1 MNNIFK
7 KIIQFALKW
16 FAKIYLW
23 RIKPRVIVIAGTTG
37 RHWIKEAI
45 AETLKEKKFSVRT
58 NVKNFNAE
66 IGLPLSILGLPSG
79 EGNFWGWFAILF
91 QSLKKVFDRRLERKP
106 FGEFLVLEMAID
118 RPDNMNYL
126 LSIVKPEIAI
136 FTTITMIYQENFENL
151 DKIALEY
158 RKLIK
163 SLPWNGLAIL
173 NFDDERVRNLAE
185 TSHGR
190 VITYGFNEGAD
201 FRAKDI
207 KKILKGQQ
215 FKLGIS
221 RHFRQNQ
228 LIIPLIRIN
237 RFGSH
242 HVYAA
247 LVKEII
253 KENCKISAVDF
264 FSQISIKTGKPF

>member
-1 MNNIFK
+1 
-7 KIIQFALKW
+7 
-16 FAKIYLW
+16 
-23 RIKPRVIVIAGTTG
+23 
-37 RHWIKEAI
+37 
-45 AETLKEKKFSVRT
+45 
-58 NVKNFNAE
+58 
-66 IGLPLSILGLPSG
+66 LPSG

-91 QSLKKVFDRRLERKP
+91 QSLKKVFNRKLKRKP

-118 RPDNMNYL
+118 RPANMKYL

-158 RKLIK
+158 GKLIK

-185 TSHGR
+185 TAKGR
-190 VITYGFNEGAD
+190 VITYGLKEGAD

-207 KKILKGQQ
+207 KKTVNGQQ
-215 FKLGIS
+215 FKLSIGKN
-221 RHFRQNQ
+221 FRQDQ
-228 LIIPLIRIN
+228 LIIPIIKIN

-242 HVYAA
+242 HIYAA
-247 LVKEII
+247 VVKEII
-253 KENCKISAVDF
+253 KENCKISAADF
-264 FSQISIKTGKPF
+264 FSQISIKPENPFDSFKVKG